1 MSDYVDDTIKS
12 RRLATLRV
20 VRENEGAINE
30 SVLRKALYVLG
41 FRGRL
46 QSDDALAGDAEMM
59 KQAGL
64 ANVVYYDGR
73 VRTLEITERGRSF
86 LKRRI
91 DPVPGI
97 DYPET

>member
-1 MSDYVDDTIKS
+1 MSDYVDDTTKS

-20 VRENEGAINE
+20 VRENEGAVNE
-30 SVLRKALYVLG
+30 SLLRKALHVLG
-41 FRGRL
+41 FRGRF
-46 QSDDALAGDAEMM
+46 QADDALAGDAEMM
-59 KQAGL
+59 EKAGL
-64 ANVVYYDGR
+64 TRTVYYDGR

-86 LKRRI
+86 LKRHI

>member
-1 MSDYVDDTIKS
+1 VTEFVADITKS

-20 VRENEGAINE
+20 VRENEGAVNE

-46 QSDDALAGDAEMM
+46 QADDELTGDAEMM
-59 KQAGL
+59 EKAGL
-64 ANVVYYDGR
+64 TRTVYYEGR
-73 VRTLEITERGRSF
+73 IRTLEITERGRSF
-86 LKRRI
+86 LKRHI